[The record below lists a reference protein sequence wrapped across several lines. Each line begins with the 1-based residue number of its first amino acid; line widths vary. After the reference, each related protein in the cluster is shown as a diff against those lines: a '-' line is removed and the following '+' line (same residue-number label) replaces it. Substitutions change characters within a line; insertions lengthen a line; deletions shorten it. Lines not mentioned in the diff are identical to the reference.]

1 MVKIGFPGIAAA
13 VIVVAVTAL
22 IGASPAFAQATIS
35 GTVKDTSGAV
45 LPGVTVEASS
55 PALIEKVRAVTTDA
69 RGQYT
74 IVDLRPGIY
83 AVVFTLPGFNIFKRA
98 GIEVAGSFTATV
110 NADMRVGGLEETITV
125 TGESP
130 IVDVQSSRRQQTLTR
145 EVIDAVPTGN
155 RYQNLLTVIPGVVIS
170 GTQDVGGARGDTP
183 TDISIHGSSINDG
196 RIKIDGANVAPPAK
210 AAGHDSQAV
219 LDTVNSQEVVVTS
232 SGGLG
237 EAETAGITIN
247 IIPREGGNTYAGQ
260 MFVSA
265 TTGALQAD
273 NFTEDLKRRGL
284 PQVNTVDRLWDVS
297 AGFGGPVV
305 KDKFWFFTTARHNG
319 FRNHVAGMYV
329 NKNAY
334 KANEWTYDP
343 DLSQQADRDG
353 TWKIS
358 SLRTTWQVTP
368 KNKINMY
375 WDEQKRCLDCI
386 GGGTAI
392 QTIEATP
399 SVPGYP
405 LRTMQ
410 LMWKSP
416 LSSRLLA
423 QAGVSALR
431 NRTGNQQRAEET
443 SGQWLTPV
451 VEQGGIIPG
460 LAYRGYLHNTRERL
474 SVHSLGNLAFVTGSH
489 NLKVGFTKSD
499 MGTHIVSFS
508 RDGLSYRFR
517 NGVPNQLTQF
527 AHPSGPETTFNVFG
541 LYAQDAWTIGR
552 LSVLWGVRYDRHE
565 VLFLPQALEQSLF
578 TSRFEFPK
586 ETPVNFNDITPRM
599 GLAYDLFGNG
609 KTAVKA
615 NLGKYVIAQDGDAGV
630 FGTAT
635 GLIGRIATSTS
646 RSWTDSNSN
655 YVPDCNLRSPAA
667 NGECGATANSL
678 FGTSQVQTTYD
689 PAVVKGWGVRPYN
702 WETSLEVNHEIFPRV
717 AVSGAYFRR
726 WFGNFTVTDN
736 LAVAPTDFNRF
747 TVAASDPRLPG
758 GGVTLTDLYD
768 VVPAKFG
775 LVNNMVTDA
784 SKFGKQLQHFDGVD
798 LTLSVRM
805 PNSATVQG
813 GVSRGTMTT
822 DSCDVTPK
830 IDNPSALFC
839 HLEDTRTQ
847 VKFLGSYTVPRVAV
861 QIGATFQSVAG
872 PVVAANYPVPNA
884 LVQPSLGRPLAGG
897 AANVTVNLVEPFSM
911 YGDRINQLDVRLAKI
926 FRLDSRR
933 LQLGIDFYNAL
944 NSSVVQTENATFTPG
959 GAWRVPTLILDAR
972 LIKFSAQ
979 LNF

>member
-1 MVKIGFPGIAAA
+1 MTQIRFPHVAAA
-13 VIVVAVTAL
+13 MIVFGAAL
-22 IGASPAFAQATIS
+22 VGASSASAQATIA
-35 GTVKDTSGAV
+35 GIAKDTSGAV

-55 PALIEKVRAVTTDA
+55 PALIEKVRSVTTDA
-69 RGQYT
+69 RGQYS
-74 IVDLRPGIY
+74 IVDLRPGLY
-83 AVVFTLPGFNIFKRA
+83 AVVFTLPGFNTFKRD
-98 GIEVAGSFTATV
+98 GIAVAGSFTATV
-110 NADMRVGGLEETITV
+110 NADMRVGGLEETVTV

-130 IVDVQSSRRQQTLTR
+130 IVDVQSTRRQQTLTR
-145 EVIDAVPTGN
+145 DVIDAVPTGN
-155 RYQNLLTVIPGVVIS
+155 RYQNLLAVIPGVVIS
-170 GTQDVGGARGDTP
+170 GTQDVGGSRGDTP

-210 AAGHDSQAV
+210 GGGHDTQAI

-247 IIPREGGNTYAGQ
+247 IIPREGGNTYSGQ
-260 MFVSA
+260 LFFSG

-273 NFTEDLKRRGL
+273 NSTDDLRRRGL
-284 PQVNTVDRLWDVS
+284 PEVNTVDRLWDVT

-305 KDKFWFFTTARHNG
+305 KDKLWFYSTTRHNG

-329 NKNAY
+329 NKNAF
-334 KANEWTYDP
+334 KPGAWTYDP

-353 TWKIS
+353 TWKMAT
-358 SLRTTWQVTP
+358 LRTTWQATP
-368 KNKINMY
+368 RNKISAY

-386 GGGTAI
+386 GGGTAT

-399 SVPGYP
+399 AVPGYP

-423 QAGVSALR
+423 QVGTSALR
-431 NRTGNQQRAEET
+431 NRTGNQQRAEEI

-460 LAYRGYLHNTRERL
+460 LAYRGYIHNTRERL
-474 SVHSLGNLAFVTGSH
+474 SIHSLANLSFVTGSH
-489 NLKVGFTKSD
+489 NLKVGLTKSD
-499 MGTHIVSFS
+499 MSTHIVSYS
-508 RDGLSYRFR
+508 ADGLTYRFR
-517 NGVPNQLTQF
+517 SGVPNQLTQF
-527 AHPSGPETTFNVFG
+527 AHPSGPETSFNVFAA
-541 LYAQDAWTIGR
+541 YAQDAWTIGP
-552 LSVLWGVRYDRHE
+552 LSVLWGVRYDQHG
-565 VLFLPQALEQSLF
+565 VFFNAQKLGPTLF
-578 TSRFEFPK
+578 TPTFEFPK
-586 ETPVNFNDITPRM
+586 EKPVNFKDITPRLGM
-599 GLAYDLFGNG
+599 AYDLFGNG
-609 KTAVKA
+609 KTAVKVHT
-615 NLGKYVIAQDGDAGV
+615 GKYVIAQDGDSSV

-635 GLIGRIATSTS
+635 GLVGRIATSTS
-646 RSWTDSNSN
+646 RAWTDANAN
-655 YVPDCNLRSPAA
+655 FAPDCNLRSPAA
-667 NGECGATANSL
+667 NGECGAMANSL
-678 FGTSQVQTTYD
+678 FGTNQVQTTFD
-689 PAVVKGWGVRPYN
+689 PSVLEGWGVRPYN
-702 WETSLEVNHEIFPRV
+702 WEMSAEINHELLPRV

-726 WFGNFTVTDN
+726 WYGNFTVTDN

-775 LVNNMVTDA
+775 LVNNLVTDA
-784 SKFGKQLQHFDGVD
+784 STFGKQLQRFDGVD
-798 LTLSVRM
+798 VTLSVRL

-813 GVSRGTMTT
+813 GVSRGTTMT

-830 IDNPSALFC
+830 IDNPSALYC

-847 VKFLGSYTVPRVAV
+847 LKFLGSYTIPRVAV
-861 QIGATFQSVAG
+861 QVGATFQSVAG

-884 LVQPSLGRPLAGG
+884 LVQPSLGRALAGG
-897 AANVTVNLVEPFSM
+897 AANVTLNLVEPFAI
-911 YGDRINQLDVRLAKI
+911 YGDRINQLDLRLAKVMT
-926 FRLDSRR
+926 LDGRR
-933 LQLGIDFYNAL
+933 LQVGIDFYNAL

-959 GAWRVPTLILDAR
+959 GSWRVPTLILDAR

>member
-1 MVKIGFPGIAAA
+1 MIQFRFPRFAAA
-13 VIVVAVTAL
+13 ITVLAGILLGVSS
-22 IGASPAFAQATIS
+22 ASAQATIS
-35 GTVKDTSGAV
+35 GVVKDTSGAV

-55 PALIEKVRAVTTDA
+55 PALIEKVRAVTTDSN
-69 RGQYT
+69 GQYS
-74 IVDLRPGIY
+74 IVDLRPGTY
-83 AVVFTLPGFNIFKRA
+83 AVAFTLPGFSTVKREGLELA
-98 GIEVAGSFTATV
+98 GTFTATV
-110 NADMRVGGLEETITV
+110 NVELKVGALEETITV
-125 TGESP
+125 TGETP
-130 IVDVQSSRRQQTLTR
+130 IVDVQSARRQQTVTR
-145 EVIDAVPTGN
+145 DVIDAVPTGN
-155 RYQNLLTVIPGVVIS
+155 RYQNLLSALPGVVV
-170 GTQDVGGARGDTP
+170 GGAQDVGGSRGDSP
-183 TDISIHGSSINDG
+183 TDISVHGSNVSDG
-196 RIKIDGANVAPPAK
+196 RIMIDGANVAPPAK
-210 AAGHDSQAV
+210 GGGHDTMSV
-219 LDTVNSQEVVVTS
+219 LDTVNSQEVVVST

-237 EAETAGITIN
+237 EAQTAGITIN
-247 IIPREGGNTYAGQ
+247 VIPREGGNRFSGQLFSAG
-260 MFVSA
+260 

-273 NFTEDLKRRGL
+273 NHTADLTARGL
-284 PQVNTVDRLWDVS
+284 PNVNTVDKLWDMTG
-297 AGFGGPVV
+297 GFGGPL
-305 KDKFWFFTTARHNG
+305 KRDKLWFYATARYNG
-319 FRNHVAGMYV
+319 YQNHVAGMYV

-334 KANEWTYDP
+334 KANAWTYDP

-353 TWKIS
+353 TWKIG

-375 WDEQKRCLDCI
+375 WDEQSRCLDCI
-386 GGGTAI
+386 GGGTAT

-423 QAGVSALR
+423 QVGVSALR

-460 LAYRGYLHNTRERL
+460 LAYRGYIHNTRERL
-474 SVHSLGNLAFVTGSH
+474 SVHTLGNLAFVTGSH

-508 RDGLSYRFR
+508 RDGLSFRFR

-586 ETPVNFNDITPRM
+586 ETPVNFKDITPRM
-599 GLAYDLFGNG
+599 GMAYDVFGTG
-609 KTAVKA
+609 KTAVKV

-646 RSWTDSNSN
+646 RSWTDSNAN

-667 NGECGATANSL
+667 NGECGAMANSL
-678 FGTSQVQTTYD
+678 FGTSQVQVTYD
-689 PAVVKGWGVRPYN
+689 PDVVKGWGVRPYN

-775 LVNNMVTDA
+775 LVNNLVTDA

-798 LTLSVRM
+798 LTLSVRL
-805 PNSATVQG
+805 PNTATVQG
-813 GVSRGTMTT
+813 GVSRGTMMT

-830 IDNPSALFC
+830 IDNPGALYC
-839 HLEDTRTQ
+839 HQEDTRTQ
-847 VKFLGSYTVPRVAV
+847 LKFLGSYTIPRVAV
-861 QIGATFQSVAG
+861 QVGATFQSVAG

-897 AANVTVNLVEPFSM
+897 AANVTVNLIEPFSM
-911 YGDRINQLDVRLAKI
+911 FGDRINQLDMRLAKVLS
-926 FRLDSRR
+926 FDKRR
-933 LQLGIDFYNAL
+933 LQVGIDFYNAL

-959 GAWRVPTLILDAR
+959 GSWRVPTLILDAR